1 VPDELIEMVMVAV
14 EEAGEMGITTH
25 GIKRRC
31 QGSREFGRLVEVA
44 VARLVELGELRIEKR
59 APTGSGRGRP
69 RHVVCKGG
77 KHGQENQHGGEGAP
91 VGA

>member
-1 VPDELIEMVMVAV
+1 MPEELSEMVMVAV

-31 QGSREFGRLVEVA
+31 QGSREFGRLVDLA
-44 VARLVELGELRIEKR
+44 IAHLVERGDLTIEKR
-59 APTGSGRGRP
+59 APRGNGRGRP

-77 KHGQENQHGGEGAP
+77 KNGQANKHGSQGA
-91 VGA
+91 